1 MLIIHQELPSS
12 DSGTLP
18 RSHLGVHAPAA
29 AATNGLELADCAL
42 CLCVSARDLAFRV
55 DMDTL
60 ALCSKFDTNMEDHTP
75 PNDSAQEPAAEHT
88 NPSRG
93 KSQTAFSVK
102 PEELNNLG
110 LIFNFTRTECKSW
123 GPPAGEEAQ
132 FHSAANNFAEVIRK
146 FLLDERVCFTSEV
159 RHHDKLIPSI
169 KRWFSH
175 AKNNRHTERT
185 FVHSI
190 QLGQLATWT
199 RSGKGGLCQTSYVCL
214 IPHHQ
219 RPSSLHVYVV
229 ANSMVAPNPGSTRPV
244 VADRKRRRELVVARR
259 RTERTRHSLFHSR
272 TGAALEQ
279 FRRWYH
285 VAKRQVAPFQLT

>member
-1 MLIIHQELPSS
+1 
-12 DSGTLP
+12 
-18 RSHLGVHAPAA
+18 
-29 AATNGLELADCAL
+29 
-42 CLCVSARDLAFRV
+42 
-55 DMDTL
+55 
-60 ALCSKFDTNMEDHTP
+60 MEDHTP

-229 ANSMVAPNPGSTRPV
+229 ANSRWRQILEAHAQLLQTEKDDASLSLLEGEQ
-244 VADRKRRRELVVARR
+244 RELVTPFSTAGLVRLWN
-259 RTERTRHSLFHSR
+259 SLGDGIMWQSVR
-272 TGAALEQ
+272 
-279 FRRWYH
+279 
-285 VAKRQVAPFQLT
+285 